1 MSGDARDARDPR
13 PPGDR
18 GAARKT
24 RPVGDLDSG
33 GPPALEVRGLAK
45 SFGPTAVLRG
55 LDLEVP
61 AGTLT
66 AVLGP
71 SGCGKTTLL
80 RLLAGFER
88 PDAGAVRLGD
98 RDLSGPGVHVAPE
111 RRRIGLVPQEGALF
125 PHLSVA
131 ANIGFGL
138 PRRRRAGR
146 VAELLALLDLEGLG
160 DRHPHQLSGGQQQR
174 VALARALAPTPT
186 VILLDEPFDALDA
199 GLRSQVRAE
208 VRAALR
214 QTGTT
219 GLIVT
224 HDQEEAL
231 SLADRVAVMREGRI
245 VQAGPPRELYAAPAD
260 LGVALF
266 LGDAVVLD
274 AEVGEGRAT
283 TALGRLV
290 IAALPEVGLG
300 AAGPPPAI
308 GPAVAVL
315 RPEQLRCVPIGSG
328 RDGACGTVVGVDY
341 YGHDGTATVRLD
353 PSGVEVAVRA
363 AGHLLAAPGEQVEI
377 LVEGTA
383 TVFPRPPSGPS
394 SGRVRT

>member
-1 MSGDARDARDPR
+1 ML
-13 PPGDR
+13 
-18 GAARKT
+18 AAH
-24 RPVGDLDSG
+24 
-33 GPPALEVRGLAK
+33 GLTK
-45 SFGPTAVLRG
+45 SFSSTQVLNG
-55 LDLEVP
+55 LDLAVED
-61 AGTLT
+61 GSLT

-88 PDAGAVRLGD
+88 PDAGSVRLDD
-98 RDLSGPGVHVAPE
+98 RELSGPAAHVAPE

-138 PRRRRAGR
+138 PRRQRAGR
-146 VAELLALLDLEGLG
+146 VAELLGLLDLEGLG

-174 VALARALAPTPT
+174 VALARALAPTPE

-199 GLRSQVRAE
+199 GLRAQVRSE

-231 SLADRVAVMREGRI
+231 SLADRVAVMRDGRI
-245 VQAGPPRELYAAPAD
+245 VQAGPPRVLYAEPAD

-274 AEVGEGRAT
+274 AEIAGDRAV
-283 TALGRLV
+283 TALGDLAV
-290 IAALPEVGLG
+290 AKPPSTSGSAL
-300 AAGPPPAI
+300 
-308 GPAVAVL
+308 AVL
-315 RPEQLRCVPIGSG
+315 RPEQLRCLPLDAG
-328 RDGACGTVVGVDY
+328 RDGARGTVISVDY
-341 YGHDGTATVRLD
+341 YGHDGTARVRLGG
-353 PSGVEVAVRA
+353 GVEVSVRA
-363 AGHLLAAPGEQVEI
+363 AGHLLAAPGAEVEV
-377 LVEGTA
+377 LVEGPA
-383 TVFPRPPSGPS
+383 IVFPHPNPTASVG
-394 SGRVRT
+394 